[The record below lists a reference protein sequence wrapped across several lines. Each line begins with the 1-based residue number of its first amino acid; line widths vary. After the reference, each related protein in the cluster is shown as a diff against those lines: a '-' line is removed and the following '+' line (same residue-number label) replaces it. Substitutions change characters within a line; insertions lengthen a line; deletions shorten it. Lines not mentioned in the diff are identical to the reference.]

1 MRKLIPVTCTLKN
14 GCLLW
19 VSNLIPGKGT
29 FSWACMK
36 CVSRQ
41 VGTALVRAMRCT
53 WRWFPRGWGNPAVKA
68 VVWSSVL
75 VPGWDVWREQGCAIL
90 PDTAEIKNSVFT
102 QFILCK
108 YKYIKSFF
116 ELMTQ
121 HQCELKCTDKTEM
134 SN

>member
-1 MRKLIPVTCTLKN
+1 M
-14 GCLLW
+14 
-19 VSNLIPGKGT
+19 
-29 FSWACMK
+29 
-36 CVSRQ
+36 
-41 VGTALVRAMRCT
+41 
-53 WRWFPRGWGNPAVKA
+53 
-68 VVWSSVL
+68 VWSSVL

-108 YKYIKSFF
+108 YKYIKSIF